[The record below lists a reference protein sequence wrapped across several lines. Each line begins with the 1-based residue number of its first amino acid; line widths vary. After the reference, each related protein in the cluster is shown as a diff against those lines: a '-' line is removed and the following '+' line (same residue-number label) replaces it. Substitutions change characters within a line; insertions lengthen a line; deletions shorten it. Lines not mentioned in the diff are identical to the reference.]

1 MKNSK
6 FQKNCLL
13 AMDQSKRYNLEDVLE
28 LWEDIPD
35 DNNPVTDESSSDESV
50 CNEVDSNYI
59 PPDENDDEN
68 DDEIDVSEA
77 EISNEKKKPKRK
89 HKSQHSSSTKKQTG
103 ETVEEQ
109 LKKVE
114 EFLAKN
120 NPTYPLL
127 ASEIK
132 KLQELLAS
140 KAKKISVAQVQK
152 LVEIA
157 RRQWKKVEKA
167 KESFQNVFQEGKQIT
182 TY

>member
-1 MKNSK
+1 
-6 FQKNCLL
+6 
-13 AMDQSKRYNLEDVLE
+13 MDQSKRYNLEDVLE
-28 LWEDIPD
+28 LWEDIPG
-35 DNNPVTDESSSDESV
+35 DNNPVIDESSSDESAY
-50 CNEVDSNYI
+50 NEVDSKYI

-68 DDEIDVSEA
+68 DDKIDVSEA

-89 HKSQHSSSTKKQTG
+89 HKSQHSSSTKKRTG

-132 KLQELLAS
+132 KLQKLLAR

-167 KESFQNVFQEGKQIT
+167 KENFQNVFQEGKQIT

>member
-1 MKNSK
+1 
-6 FQKNCLL
+6 
-13 AMDQSKRYNLEDVLE
+13 MDQSKRYNLEDVLE

-59 PPDENDDEN
+59 SPDEN
-68 DDEIDVSEA
+68 DDEIDVSEE

-89 HKSQHSSSTKKQTG
+89 HKSQHSSSTKKKTG

-132 KLQELLAS
+132 KLQKLLAS

-167 KESFQNVFQEGKQIT
+167 KENFQNVFQEGKQIT

>member
-1 MKNSK
+1 
-6 FQKNCLL
+6 
-13 AMDQSKRYNLEDVLE
+13 MDRSKRYNLEDVLE

-35 DNNPVTDESSSDESV
+35 DNNQVTDESSSDESV
-50 CNEVDSNYI
+50 CNEIDSNYI

-77 EISNEKKKPKRK
+77 EISNKKEKPQRK
-89 HKSQHSSSTKKQTG
+89 HKRTSSNSRKKQTS

-120 NPTYPLL
+120 NPSYPLS

-132 KLQELLAS
+132 KLQKLLSS

-167 KESFQNVFQEGKQIT
+167 KENFQNVFEEGKQIV
-182 TY
+182 TYTDFSL